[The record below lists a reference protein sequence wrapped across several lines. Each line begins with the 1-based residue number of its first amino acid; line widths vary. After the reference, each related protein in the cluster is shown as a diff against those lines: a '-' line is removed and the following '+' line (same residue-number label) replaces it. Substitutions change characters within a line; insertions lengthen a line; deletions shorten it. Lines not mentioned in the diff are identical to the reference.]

1 MAGILASFASITYP
15 AISALVSKNAEPEQQ
30 GLCVCVV
37 CEVYVYVHGVRVC
50 NSGVCVC
57 IHVRYVFMYSV
68 CASETL
74 SRAYSVR
81 VASMLAETHTADD
94 CNVTP

>member
-57 IHVRYVFMYSV
+57 AYMYDMCLCTACVLPKLYPVHTVSV
-68 CASETL
+68 
-74 SRAYSVR
+74 
-81 VASMLAETHTADD
+81 
-94 CNVTP
+94 